1 MKGRLAVDAVLS
13 FTQLAIVVV
22 HLITIGVR
30 YIKKCLEK
38 HGAAVLETNL
48 QEMEARLQERKVK
61 RRSAASRAKS
71 GSSPTQE

>member
-1 MKGRLAVDAVLS
+1 MKGRLAVVAVLS

-22 HLITIGVR
+22 YLITIGVL

-38 HGAAVLETNL
+38 HRAAVLETNL

-61 RRSAASRAKS
+61 RKSAASRAKS
-71 GSSPTQE
+71 RSSPTQE

>member
-1 MKGRLAVDAVLS
+1 MKGRLAVVAVLS
-13 FTQLAIVVV
+13 FTQLPIVVV
-22 HLITIGVR
+22 YLITIGVL

-38 HGAAVLETNL
+38 HRAAALETNL